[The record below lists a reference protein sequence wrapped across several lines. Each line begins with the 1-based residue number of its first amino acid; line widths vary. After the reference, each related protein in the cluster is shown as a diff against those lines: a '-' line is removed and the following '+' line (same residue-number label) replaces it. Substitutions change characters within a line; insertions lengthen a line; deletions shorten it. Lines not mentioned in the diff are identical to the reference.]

1 MRDSEYLIVHKS
13 ILPPY
18 FEQVIAAREL
28 INNQKINICDACKMQ
43 SISRSTYYKYKDFI
57 FRPTIDSGNKAQFL
71 LSKRLMKREFYLLF
85 YKSYMIIVE
94 MSFQLIKMLPLI
106 KVHILL

>member
-57 FRPTIDSGNKAQFL
+57 FRPTIDSGNKALL

>member
-28 INNQKINICDACKMQ
+28 INNQKINICD
-43 SISRSTYYKYKDFI
+43 TYVAGHY
-57 FRPTIDSGNKAQFL
+57 
-71 LSKRLMKREFYLLF
+71 RL
-85 YKSYMIIVE
+85 IIYTD
-94 MSFQLIKMLPLI
+94 
-106 KVHILL
+106 

>member
-28 INNQKINICDACKMQ
+28 INNQKLIFVMHVKCKVLVVLLT
-43 SISRSTYYKYKDFI
+43 ISTKI
-57 FRPTIDSGNKAQFL
+57 
-71 LSKRLMKREFYLLF
+71 LF
-85 YKSYMIIVE
+85 SDR
-94 MSFQLIKMLPLI
+94 Q
-106 KVHILL
+106 

>member
-28 INNQKINICDACKMQ
+28 INNQKINICDACNA
-43 SISRSTYYKYKDFI
+43 KY
-57 FRPTIDSGNKAQFL
+57 
-71 LSKRLMKREFYLLF
+71 
-85 YKSYMIIVE
+85 
-94 MSFQLIKMLPLI
+94 
-106 KVHILL
+106 